1 MSSKKEKKSLLPM
14 KYDVVFRMFFADE
27 RDTESL
33 VSFLK
38 SVLRIAEDE
47 YDRIEIADPHL
58 LKEYIGDKLSVIDV
72 KLYTKSHK
80 IIHIEIQLQVSESF
94 KKRIMFYTSKL
105 ITEQLGGGG
114 DNEDYDKI
122 QNVIS
127 IVITDEPLIKESKKY
142 KHRFTLYDHEAGV
155 EFSDLVEVH
164 TVELKKLPKD
174 ADGTMLYDWAQ
185 FIAAETEEELD
196 MIAER
201 NPEFGRAVIKLR
213 EMSADQK
220 ARDLFERR
228 LKEKRDISM
237 VKKDAKREGKKEGK
251 KEGIEQSINA
261 INMLKDGKSIEE
273 VMESTGFSRSEVE
286 SLKQTLT

>member
-1 MSSKKEKKSLLPM
+1 
-14 KYDVVFRMFFADE
+14 
-27 RDTESL
+27 
-33 VSFLK
+33 
-38 SVLRIAEDE
+38 
-47 YDRIEIADPHL
+47 
-58 LKEYIGDKLSVIDV
+58 
-72 KLYTKSHK
+72 
-80 IIHIEIQLQVSESF
+80 
-94 KKRIMFYTSKL
+94 MFYILKMTINS
-105 ITEQLGGGG
+105 
-114 DNEDYDKI
+114 
-122 QNVIS
+122 
-127 IVITDEPLIKESKKY
+127 
-142 KHRFTLYDHEAGV
+142 LYGHEAGV

-237 VKKDAKREGKKEGK
+237 AKRDAKREGKKEGM
-251 KEGIEQSINA
+251 EQSINA

-273 VMESTGFSRSEVE
+273 VMGVTGFSRSEVE